1 MPEIKMDYDMMAEMK
16 SVLQKGAEDLD
27 DTIHQVAKVAE
38 MLEGG
43 GLIGQ
48 GGDAF
53 SDGLRGPLTQKIT
66 KMRDK
71 FEELQRDIQNAVE
84 SMQQADSD
92 TSGIM
97 GL

>member
-27 DTIHQVAKVAE
+27 DTIHLVAKVAE
-38 MLEGG
+38 MIEGG

-48 GGDAF
+48 AGDAF
-53 SDGLRGPLTQKIT
+53 SDGLRGVLTQKIT
-66 KMRDK
+66 KLRDK